1 MQTGVFFYGGTIEAG
16 TEKKSCKTGATFEEC
31 LAYADT
37 NKLETTGEKA
47 KEYAIARQETS
58 FHKKI

>member
-1 MQTGVFFYGGTIEAG
+1 MKREQ
-16 TEKKSCKTGATFEEC
+16 EKKSCKTGATFEEC